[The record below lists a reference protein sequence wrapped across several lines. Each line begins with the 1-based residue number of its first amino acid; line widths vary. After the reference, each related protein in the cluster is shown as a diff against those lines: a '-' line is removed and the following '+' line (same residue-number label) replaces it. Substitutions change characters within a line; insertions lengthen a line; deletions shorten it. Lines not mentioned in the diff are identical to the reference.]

1 MGRSTRPT
9 DPARRR
15 PGPVPGGGRRIEA
28 SRAVRASTVPVVDN
42 EGPMTSAVTADLS
55 EIMGRVARTLQQQQG
70 DVAATLEAISAA
82 AVANVPGAD
91 GCSIS
96 YIVARRRV
104 EPRAWTGDR
113 FRDIDQ
119 LQSRVQQ
126 GPCLDAV
133 WKHRTVRIDDMTTD
147 RRWPRFAP
155 EAAKLGA
162 ASSLSFQLFVVGDN
176 LGALNLYSGS
186 PYAFC
191 AESEDVGLVF
201 ASHAAVALIGA
212 RQQEHLRTAVRS
224 RDLLG
229 QAKGILMER
238 YKLTADQAFD
248 LLARVSQHTN
258 RKMVD
263 LARELTETGTMP
275 EV

>member
-1 MGRSTRPT
+1 
-9 DPARRR
+9 
-15 PGPVPGGGRRIEA
+15 
-28 SRAVRASTVPVVDN
+28 VRASTVPVVDN
-42 EGPMTSAVTADLS
+42 EGPLTSAVTADLS

-96 YIVARRRV
+96 YILARRRV

-186 PYAFC
+186 PHAFC